1 MPFVVLGCKTM
12 DCTHGK
18 DHAISRK
25 IKGKSKKKKKKKKN
39 GGQVSITE
47 IYNWIFTSLSQI
59 FRGEVLFSYHP
70 SFSLLLEI
78 ICMRKVWNKSVNSF
92 KMLNRIFAERQK

>member
-1 MPFVVLGCKTM
+1 MLCWSVKPWTVRMVKTM
-12 DCTHGK
+12 QYREK
-18 DHAISRK
+18 LKESQK
-25 IKGKSKKKKKKKKN
+25 KKKKKKKKKKN

-78 ICMRKVWNKSVNSF
+78 ICMRKV
-92 KMLNRIFAERQK
+92 

>member
-12 DCTHGK
+12 DCTHGTMQYREK
-18 DHAISRK
+18 LKESQ
-25 IKGKSKKKKKKKKN
+25 KKKN

-78 ICMRKVWNKSVNSF
+78 ICMRKV
-92 KMLNRIFAERQK
+92 

>member
-1 MPFVVLGCKTM
+1 M

-25 IKGKSKKKKKKKKN
+25 IKGKSKKKKTKKKNN

-59 FRGEVLFSYHP
+59 FRGEVLLFYSH
-70 SFSLLLEI
+70 I
-78 ICMRKVWNKSVNSF
+78 IHRSAYFWK
-92 KMLNRIFAERQK
+92 

>member
-1 MPFVVLGCKTM
+1 MLRWGVKPWTVRMVKTM
-12 DCTHGK
+12 QYREK
-18 DHAISRK
+18 LKESQ
-25 IKGKSKKKKKKKKN
+25 KKKKKN

-78 ICMRKVWNKSVNSF
+78 ICMRKV
-92 KMLNRIFAERQK
+92 

>member
-1 MPFVVLGCKTM
+1 MVKTM
-12 DCTHGK
+12 QYREK
-18 DHAISRK
+18 LKESQ
-25 IKGKSKKKKKKKKN
+25 KKKKKN

-70 SFSLLLEI
+70 SFSLLSEI
-78 ICMRKVWNKSVNSF
+78 ICMRKV
-92 KMLNRIFAERQK
+92 

>member
-1 MPFVVLGCKTM
+1 MPFVVLGCKNM

-25 IKGKSKKKKKKKKN
+25 IKAEKKKKKKKN

-47 IYNWIFTSLSQI
+47 IYNWILTSLSQI
-59 FRGEVLFSYHP
+59 FSGEVLFSHHP
-70 SFSLLLEI
+70 
-78 ICMRKVWNKSVNSF
+78 
-92 KMLNRIFAERQK
+92 

>member
-1 MPFVVLGCKTM
+1 MPFVALGCKTM

-18 DHAISRK
+18 DHAISIK
-25 IKGKSKKKKKKKKN
+25 IKGKSKKKKKN